1 MFMLNIGK
9 THSWAKKKCRLQRQ
23 TCWKMV
29 TLTPREGL
37 RWLRRDTRPQSRHAT
52 ELGNPVAARDRGK

>member
-9 THSWAKKKCRLQRQ
+9 THSWAKKYRLQKQ

-29 TLTPREGL
+29 TLVPCEGP
-37 RWLRRDTRPQSRHAT
+37 RWLGRDTRPRSRHAT
-52 ELGNPVAARDRGK
+52 ELGNPVATRDSGK

>member
-1 MFMLNIGK
+1 
-9 THSWAKKKCRLQRQ
+9 
-23 TCWKMV
+23 MV

-52 ELGNPVAARDRGK
+52 ELGNPVAARDRGTTCRFCLFRLFSSKYLKKHVI